1 MSYGEISA
9 FYTEFEQF
17 MEFYRSLCRFCSKSM
32 WRKICPEK
40 ICVDKK
46 WQIWGL
52 PPRPPFFYQT
62 FTRQLF
68 GESSKKVGEIIK
80 CNSGEFLS
88 MYLCCWRICCPLL
101 SLLLGDLYCLHR
113 DKRPGLSHIRGAP
126 LLPRYVWLSLVAGD
140 WNNIMTIWIFDQN
153 WMKSDQIQGSI
164 GHDRERG
171 MDSICIIE
179 MKNTA
184 FYDSD

>member
-1 MSYGEISA
+1 MLRNFSFLYRVWTI
-9 FYTEFEQF
+9 F
-17 MEFYRSLCRFCSKSM
+17 EFYRSLCRFCSKSM

-140 WNNIMTIWIFDQN
+140 WNNIMTIWILTKIGWNPTKFRGVLAMIGRGE
-153 WMKSDQIQGSI
+153 WIQFVS
-164 GHDRERG
+164 
-171 MDSICIIE
+171 
-179 MKNTA
+179 
-184 FYDSD
+184 